1 MRCWG
6 LRTDRPWSNFSSIKQ
21 NFFQVGSQGRES
33 QGVGREQTREQ
44 FLFAHLSGLQEMKEG
59 MSYGLLGSYGFPFG
73 AIKVRREQGHA
84 RQRGLVAV
92 EDKEDVLLARA
103 LIGINA
109 SIMMRTA

>member
-1 MRCWG
+1 MLGSENRQT
-6 LRTDRPWSNFSSIKQ
+6 LEQLQFDKTKLFSSWFSRSRI
-21 NFFQVGSQGRES
+21 SRGR
-33 QGVGREQTREQ
+33 TRTNPGAVS
-44 FLFAHLSGLQEMKEG
+44 FRPPKWVARMKEG
-59 MSYGLLGSYGFPFG
+59 MSYELLGSYGFPFG
-73 AIKVRREQGHA
+73 AIKVRREQGRA